1 MMIVEQQISVE
12 SQHPAGYGAA
22 VVAECGLDGR
32 GVSERPTQTLSDQT
46 VWMLAVRDNRDKAA
60 FGQLFDFFAPRL
72 KGFIM
77 RSGVSGAEAEDI
89 VQDVMLSV
97 WHKAASFDP
106 HRAQVSSWV
115 YQIARNRQVDIL
127 RKTRRPVPEEL
138 KEDPVTETDSVQII
152 ALEQETEKLRGA
164 LATLSEDQ
172 RDMVEKAYLGE
183 LSHSEIQA
191 ETGLPLGTIKSRIR
205 LGLERLRHELKGTR
219 Q

>member
-1 MMIVEQQISVE
+1 
-12 SQHPAGYGAA
+12 
-22 VVAECGLDGR
+22 
-32 GVSERPTQTLSDQT
+32 
-46 VWMLAVRDNRDKAA
+46 MLAVRDERDRQA
-60 FGQLFDFFAPRL
+60 FAQLFDFFAPRL

-77 RSGVSGAEAEDI
+77 RSGVTSAEAEDI

-97 WHKAASFDP
+97 WRKASSFDP

-115 YQIARNRQVDIL
+115 YQIARNRQVDVL

-138 KEDPVTETDSVQII
+138 KQETTTDVDSVQII
-152 ALEQETEKLRGA
+152 ALEQEASKLRDA
-164 LATLSEDQ
+164 LATLSDDQ
-172 RDMVEKAYLGE
+172 REMVEKAYLGE

-219 Q
+219 QS

>member
-1 MMIVEQQISVE
+1 MNVSQHISVE
-12 SQHPAGYGAA
+12 IRPPAGYSAFAA
-22 VVAECGLDGR
+22 SGGDVNGR
-32 GVSERPTQTLSDQT
+32 DLSERPTQTLSDQT
-46 VWMLAVRDNRDKAA
+46 LWMLAVRDNRDRKA

-72 KGFIM
+72 KGFIL
-77 RSGVSGAEAEDI
+77 RTGVTNAEAEDI

-138 KEDPVTETDSVQII
+138 KQEESTDVDSVQII
-152 ALEQETEKLRGA
+152 ALEQEAAKLRDA
-164 LATLSEDQ
+164 LKTLSEDQ
-172 RDMVEKAYLGE
+172 RFMVEKAYLGE
-183 LSHSEIQA
+183 LTHSEIQA

-205 LGLERLRHELKGTR
+205 LGLERLRHELKGSR